1 MYIYVETYIVLLC
14 LKCMKQMQKVH
25 IVDYRKDS
33 YEKKKENLYMWVEK
47 LKILIIL
54 MNIFGKVGSIKMIVL
69 KRKNKIRKIKRELNT
84 YQIMSTK

>member
-33 YEKKKENLYMWVEK
+33 YEKKKKICTRKWKNLRY
-47 LKILIIL
+47 
-54 MNIFGKVGSIKMIVL
+54 
-69 KRKNKIRKIKRELNT
+69 
-84 YQIMSTK
+84 